1 MLQILKY
8 RNFPH
13 EAGGF
18 LRSES
23 LSNLLKDFPGTVA
36 TWGKQNYML
45 PRVLNKFLSPNTFM
59 PMVHINAYVLI
70 NIGLAKEFVWVF
82 CNILPNI
89 YGNV

>member
-8 RNFPH
+8 RNLPH
-13 EAGGF
+13 EVGGF

-23 LSNLLKDFPGTVA
+23 LSNLLKDFLGTVA

-45 PRVLNKFLSPNTFM
+45 PCVLNKCLSPNTFM
-59 PMVHINAYVLI
+59 PTAHINAYVLV

-89 YGNV
+89 YGSV